1 METVNPNSE
10 QKLQNNKNI
19 VETSPKETSSKTNLA
34 ETGKEKD
41 NKNSQIN
48 KEPISEEDLEYENI
62 KNSRFKQQRLPAW
75 RPVPT
80 ILSIIITFSFFGIAF
95 ILLGIVLLIYSKK
108 IKCEEL
114 DYTDCKL
121 NENCS
126 KIITIKEDIPKT
138 VFIYY
143 QLDGFFQNSRRFVK
157 SKEVDQL
164 TGVNPQAHE
173 NCAPVEKNE
182 QMGLSFINGKNL
194 SPNKTAIPCG
204 LLAKSF
210 FNDSFEFFNING
222 ENLPVD
228 NRNIAFEKDK
238 KIYNDEPDFS
248 NQWTNITDEHFLV
261 WMRPSGLPN
270 PRKLWGKIDR
280 DLKKNEI
287 INITINNNYDV
298 NYYDGRKK
306 IILSNTTIFG
316 GNNTF
321 LGICYIF
328 VGGLSLICAII
339 FPIGYKIQMQKE
351 KDF

>member
-80 ILSIIITFSFFGIAF
+80 ILSIIIVFSFFGIVF
-95 ILLGIVLLIYSKK
+95 IILGILILLYSYK
-108 IKCEEL
+108 IKSQEV
-114 DYTDCKL
+114 DYTNKCEN
-121 NENCS
+121 NEYCIVN
-126 KIITIKEDIPKT
+126 ITIEEKIPKP
-138 VFIYY
+138 VFVYY

-194 SPNKTAIPCG
+194 SPN
-204 LLAKSF
+204 
-210 FNDSFEFFNING
+210 NNI
-222 ENLPVD
+222 
-228 NRNIAFEKDK
+228 F
-238 KIYNDEPDFS
+238 
-248 NQWTNITDEHFLV
+248 
-261 WMRPSGLPN
+261 
-270 PRKLWGKIDR
+270 
-280 DLKKNEI
+280 I
-287 INITINNNYDV
+287 II
-298 NYYDGRKK
+298 
-306 IILSNTTIFG
+306 
-316 GNNTF
+316 
-321 LGICYIF
+321 
-328 VGGLSLICAII
+328 
-339 FPIGYKIQMQKE
+339 
-351 KDF
+351 